1 MAEEP
6 TTLNETVRVIATD
19 EINKIPYP
27 TTATITKVYDDGH
40 ADCKTK
46 IYGDLIYIKTLAP
59 CNTGAEAILIFLNNS
74 YDDKILIPNIHDIIN
89 TLDSRIT
96 TLEETNTEDEEEQ
109 TTEEET

>member
-6 TTLNETVRVIATD
+6 KKTLNETVRVIATD

-46 IYGDLIYIKTLAP
+46 MYGDLIYVKTIAP
-59 CNTGAEAILIFLNNS
+59 CNTGAEAILIFLNNG
-74 YDDKILIPNIHDIIN
+74 YDDKVLIPNIHDIIN
-89 TLDSRIT
+89 TINNRLDTI
-96 TLEETNTEDEEEQ
+96 EETIEENEETQQEEE
-109 TTEEET
+109 